1 MLDLRKRSKKNFF
14 FEIFI
19 VIVFSI
25 IIVSFKSTFVEALS
39 DNGQADFQL
48 YPAKCAL
55 QGINHYNS
63 YINRDGECSFFMA
76 QYGEYAQGFYILVL
90 PLTFLEW
97 DKAKTIWFALNIIL
111 TFFLIFFLCKK
122 FKINKI
128 YTFLII
134 FLVFSSIVTKASLI
148 MGQQAIFTL
157 FFLALPFIFNSR
169 LSHFLSGISYFKY
182 NIGYG
187 LFIFYLISKKYK
199 ILFYSLIPCFFG
211 WIIYCLIT
219 NSNFI
224 ENLFQPIQLSIK
236 NLSTINQFFLF
247 SFLKEIMNLSEPVQY
262 LLMFLPSILLNL
274 FFIKK
279 ISSLKNDLQKLSS
292 LCILV
297 LISIPHYPHDYV
309 LVIPLLIYAIKS
321 YSVNIFISRINFFGA
336 IYFLN
341 FYRAV
346 EIYFEKFLLFLN
358 FEINFVKATV
368 LIISYTNIFF
378 LFLILILN
386 CDILKKNT

>member
-1 MLDLRKRSKKNFF
+1 
-14 FEIFI
+14 
-19 VIVFSI
+19 
-25 IIVSFKSTFVEALS
+25 
-39 DNGQADFQL
+39 
-48 YPAKCAL
+48 
-55 QGINHYNS
+55 
-63 YINRDGECSFFMA
+63 
-76 QYGEYAQGFYILVL
+76 VL

-97 DKAKTIWFALNIIL
+97 NKAKTIWFALNIIL

-169 LSHFLSGISYFKY
+169 LSYFLSGISYFKY
-182 NIGYG
+182 NIGYS

-247 SFLKEIMNLSEPVQY
+247 SFLKEIINLSEPIQY

-279 ISSLKNDLQKLSS
+279 ISSLKNDLQKFRS
-292 LCILV
+292 
-297 LISIPHYPHDYV
+297 H
-309 LVIPLLIYAIKS
+309 
-321 YSVNIFISRINFFGA
+321 F
-336 IYFLN
+336 
-341 FYRAV
+341 
-346 EIYFEKFLLFLN
+346 
-358 FEINFVKATV
+358 
-368 LIISYTNIFF
+368 
-378 LFLILILN
+378 
-386 CDILKKNT
+386 

>member
-55 QGINHYNS
+55 QGINHYTS
-63 YINRDGECSFFMA
+63 YINRDGECAFFMA

-97 DKAKTIWFALNIIL
+97 NKAKTIWFALNIIL

-247 SFLKEIMNLSEPVQY
+247 SFLKEIINLSEPIQY